1 MGLGRYDYDRRYRR
15 RFWSGF
21 GKLAFFAVILLG
33 TGLFAYQM
41 GIEQLK
47 GRDVA
52 LREEVASLSRQK
64 AELELLAGQ
73 MQHAARAAE
82 GRVHDLEARLAREVP
97 TGDLAALAG
106 LVRKRLSDG
115 LAPQRLA
122 FVIENAQNPRN
133 CQAAETKRFVITTP
147 LVKTGNRSASF
158 AGGAVTVTGEGE
170 SARNAQGAPEAW
182 FDPNEPV
189 TLRITAHGGVEEVT
203 TGRLP
208 LHHAVV
214 IDQTEHR
221 FTIAAGPR
229 SFVEVTADRC
239 PFP

>member
-1 MGLGRYDYDRRYRR
+1 MLFRS
-15 RFWSGF
+15 FWSGF
-21 GKLAFFAVILLG
+21 GKLAFFALILLG

-52 LREEVASLSRQK
+52 LREEVASLSGQK

-82 GRVHDLEARLAREVP
+82 GRVQELEARLARQVP
-97 TGDLAALAG
+97 TGELASLTT
-106 LVRKRLSDG
+106 LVRKRLADG

-133 CQAAETKRFVITTP
+133 CQPAETKRFVVTTP
-147 LVKTGNRSASF
+147 LVKSGSRSASF
-158 AGGAVTVTGEGE
+158 AGGAITVTGEGE

-182 FDPNEPV
+182 FDPTEPV
-189 TLRITAHGGVEEVT
+189 SVRISAHGGVEEVAS
-203 TGRLP
+203 GLLP
-208 LHHAVV
+208 LHHSVV
-214 IDQTEHR
+214 IEQTEHR